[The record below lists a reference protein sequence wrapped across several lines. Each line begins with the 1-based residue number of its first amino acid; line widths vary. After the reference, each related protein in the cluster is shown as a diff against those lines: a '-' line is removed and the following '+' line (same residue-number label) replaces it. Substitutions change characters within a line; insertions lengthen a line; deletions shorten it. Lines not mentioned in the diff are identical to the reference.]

1 MSFGF
6 GLGDIIALG
15 RLSWTVYQA
24 CKEAPST
31 FGQLTQEVLSMNAV
45 LKEIEEACDE
55 EEDLS
60 SSRQEGLKVVMAGC
74 RNVLE
79 ELQTLLKRYESM
91 GTRANRT
98 RDRMGWATVDIPT
111 CRQRLNTNTSLLTAY
126 LRYIGS
132 NL

>member
-45 LKEIEEACDE
+45 LKEIEEACGD

-74 RNVLE
+74 QNVLE
-79 ELQTLLKRYESM
+79 ELQTLLRRYESM

-111 CRQRLNTNTSLLTAY
+111 CRQRLNTNTSLLSAY
-126 LRYIGS
+126 LR
-132 NL
+132 